1 MPRIIPSGKPY
12 HGKWNRPPPVKDVGG
27 PPTSGSMHLSTTM
40 EVDLLA
46 MVVTSLHEVVVVVVL
61 QEVAVVNP

>member
-1 MPRIIPSGKPY
+1 
-12 HGKWNRPPPVKDVGG
+12 
-27 PPTSGSMHLSTTM
+27 MHLSTTM

-46 MVVTSLHEVVVVVVL
+46 MVVTSLREVVVVVVL

>member
-1 MPRIIPSGKPY
+1 
-12 HGKWNRPPPVKDVGG
+12 
-27 PPTSGSMHLSTTM
+27 MHLSTTM